1 MLFPSNNLVPVS
13 NRQSTGVSRGPTP
26 QISRF
31 IPLLD
36 MPTQQSSIGLTSIV
50 PNLTKGSLLSSGSEQ
65 FATLISQVAIQDQDL
80 PCVGVNLDV
89 GGIRNRYKQINNMP
103 NMAGTYPQII
113 TARGP
118 GIGLAYDKKQLD
130 DLNNPVLRSQNTFS
144 MFAPPPFSTPG
155 VY

>member
-13 NRQSTGVSRGPTP
+13 NRQSTGISRGPTP

-31 IPLLD
+31 IPLMN

-50 PNLTKGSLLSSGSEQ
+50 PDLTKGVPAVEQ

-103 NMAGTYPQII
+103 NFSGTYPQQI

-130 DLNNPVLRSQNTFS
+130 DLKNPVLRSQNTFS
-144 MFAPPPFSTPG
+144 MYAAPPFRTPG